1 MKKTRKEFKVKIQS
15 ASDIITNSSSEVYQ
29 IKTDIPWLTFREM
42 WDSILR
48 SWGESEEDVR
58 GDETISGIIREED
71 GYLILA
77 YDIVCNVDEDIFGK
91 LKELFGEEN
100 VEDITWNG
108 GW

>member
-1 MKKTRKEFKVKIQS
+1 MKKIKKEFRVKIQS

-29 IKTDIPWLTFREM
+29 IKTDIPWLTFREI

-48 SWGESEEDVR
+48 YWGESEEDIR
-58 GDETISGIIREED
+58 GDETISGTIREED

-77 YDIVCNVDEDIFGK
+77 YDIVCNVDGDIFGK

-100 VEDITWNG
+100 VKDITWEN
-108 GW
+108 W